1 MLPPVFTMCSVARFA
16 GYWKGLIV
24 AGPSRFIHGH
34 SQNRTGVAYYDNV
47 SMTIPDS
54 KIPAVDTDWLI
65 FCGQNAAPWH
75 FIANGQSVGKK
86 DSGTTIAGA
95 RDLGVNYCPSVGDWP
110 CDKSDFGI
118 VEVAIWNRTL
128 SKGEILSMQH
138 YYSDMLATGNLG
150 L

>member
-75 FIANGQSVGKK
+75 FIANGQSVGTK